1 MLDADKDTVE
11 SDLLMSYLR
20 YKGNDI
26 SALAKNIATT
36 NSVQSLRERMQKNRR
51 NASSDKGIK
60 PKTQELHPLSWR
72 FKFALKK
79 PFI

>member
-36 NSVQSLRERMQKNRR
+36 NSVQSLRERMQKNNRR

-60 PKTQELHPLSWR
+60 PKTRQLHPLSW
-72 FKFALKK
+72 
-79 PFI
+79 I

>member
-36 NSVQSLRERMQKNRR
+36 NSVQSLRERMQKQ
-51 NASSDKGIK
+51 
-60 PKTQELHPLSWR
+60 T
-72 FKFALKK
+72 
-79 PFI
+79 